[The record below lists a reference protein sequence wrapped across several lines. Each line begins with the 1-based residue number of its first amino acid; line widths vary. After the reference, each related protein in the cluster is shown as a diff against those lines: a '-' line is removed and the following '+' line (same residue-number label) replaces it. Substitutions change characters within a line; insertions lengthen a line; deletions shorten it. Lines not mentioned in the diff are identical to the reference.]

1 MSRALPIK
9 FNPMK
14 LEDDV
19 RTFWRENDVKNR
31 MRDLRLSD
39 CVGKFGYVEG
49 PPTLNGFQ
57 HVGHAR
63 GRVMKDLW
71 YRFRTM
77 QGYFVLFR
85 GGWDC
90 QGLPVE
96 IQVEKELG
104 MCEGKRELLRG
115 VGEERFV
122 EECKKL
128 IMRYY
133 GHWKEMDE
141 KLAVFI
147 DHEKAFWTYKDEYI
161 EREWQCLRR
170 ANEQG
175 LLGKGYRV
183 VAYCPHCQT
192 SLSNTEVGL
201 GYEEVE
207 DPSLYFKVRHQGTE
221 NEYFVV
227 WTTMPFTIVTDMML
241 AVRPE
246 AEYSKVRVG
255 SEIWIVASSRVQSV
269 LSVLGLGKYEILDKT
284 HGKSLEGEKYEFPF
298 LDLIPKQQEYDRLDN
313 VHRVVA
319 EDFVDVETATG
330 VVHLSPGN
338 GEDDFNTAQER
349 GVPIFAPFDDE
360 AKFTEDA
367 GFFASMFA
375 RDADQ
380 TVISKLKEKGLLLL
394 CKTEKHEYP
403 TCWRSHHKLIY
414 LAKNEYF
421 YWTDR
426 IVDRI
431 VKAAEG
437 VNYFYEG
444 PRNRFISIL
453 QEKKP
458 WCISRERVWGT
469 PLPIWV
475 CETCGSTQHLFSRR
489 EIVARASHLPDGA
502 AFELH
507 KPWIDRIVIDCSKCG
522 GRMRREDFV
531 LDAWH
536 NSGVA
541 SYAGFSNDEF
551 REFVPVE
558 FLTEAID
565 QTRGWANRLL
575 IAHVL
580 FTGEAESPFN
590 SYLFYGHVLDEKGRK
605 MSKSLGNVIETADV
619 LSKYPADLYRLY
631 MLWKC
636 SPIDLMFFSF
646 KEMNE
651 RPYQFLNTLY
661 NLHRY
666 LQENG
671 AYDRFNPKGFT
682 LDSAEARSLLEPA
695 DRWILSKLQDLI
707 QRVTQG
713 YESGQYNSLLSLI
726 EAFVVENLSRN
737 YVPMTRRDLW
747 SDAPET
753 YERRMAVYSVLW
765 YALRSVTLLLNP
777 AIPHFAE
784 AMHQNIFLNFDS
796 SLPISVDFESWPKVE
811 NRYRDQSL
819 EESFITLLEV
829 ASLSNSARQAAKLKR
844 RWPLS
849 RMVVVIPEERLQGIA
864 PLKGLLCELANV
876 REVLIS
882 SDPRGNEIGLK
893 VSLNLSSA
901 GPKLRGLT
909 GQVASALRLLN
920 GYDVRQRL
928 ESSQRLLL
936 EVEQTKVELTSENL
950 VFTYEPPEGYSL
962 AADEGILVGVD
973 TRRDDVLI
981 GEGLMR
987 DIARRLQALRKE
999 LNLKP
1004 SDYLR
1009 SAYVFGLDDE
1019 GRDLI
1024 QPHLS
1029 EMRDLVRS
1037 REIVICRDRE
1047 DVGARWNEFE
1057 IDDRK
1062 ILLALLP

>member
-1 MSRALPIK
+1 MTGALSIK
-9 FNPMK
+9 FDPMK

-19 RTFWRENDVKNR
+19 RRFWRENDVKNK
-31 MRDLRLSD
+31 MRDLRRSS
-39 CVGKFGYVEG
+39 CIGKFGYVEG

-63 GRVMKDLW
+63 GRVIKDLW

-104 MCEGKRELLRG
+104 VHEGKRELLKE

-161 EREWQCLRR
+161 EREWQYLRR
-170 ANEQG
+170 AHEQG

-207 DPSLYFKVRHQGTE
+207 DPSLYFKVRRQGTE

-246 AEYSKVRVG
+246 AEYSKVKVG
-255 SEIWIVASSRVQSV
+255 SEIWIMASSRVE
-269 LSVLGLGKYEILDKT
+269 SVLGMLGVEKYEISDKVQ
-284 HGKSLEGEKYEFPF
+284 GRSLEGERYEFPF
-298 LDLIPKQQEYDRLDN
+298 LDLVPKQQEYDKLAN

-380 TVISKLKEKGLLLL
+380 AVISKLREKGLLLL

-414 LAKNEYF
+414 LAKKEYF

-431 VKAAEG
+431 VKAAES
-437 VNYFYEG
+437 VNYFYES
-444 PRNRFISIL
+444 PKNRFISIL
-453 QEKKP
+453 REKKP

-475 CETCGSTQHLFSRR
+475 CETCGSTEYLFSRG
-489 EIVARASHLPDGA
+489 EIVARASNLPDGVD
-502 AFELH
+502 FELH
-507 KPWIDRIVIDCSKCG
+507 KPWIDRVAIACLKCG

-531 LDAWH
+531 LDCWH

-541 SYAGFSNDEF
+541 AYAGFTDEEF

-580 FTGEAESPFN
+580 FTGEAESPFK

-619 LSKYPADLYRLY
+619 LSRYPADLYRLY

-671 AYDRFNPKGFT
+671 TYDRFNPKSFT
-682 LDSAEARSLLEPA
+682 LDSAEAGSLLEPA
-695 DRWILSKLQDLI
+695 DRWILSRLQDLI
-707 QRVTQG
+707 QRVTEG
-713 YESGQYNSLLSLI
+713 YESAQYNFLLSLI
-726 EAFVVENLSRN
+726 EAFVIEDLSRN
-737 YVPMTRRDLW
+737 YVPMIRRELW

-753 YERRMAVYSVLW
+753 YGRRMAVYSVLW
-765 YALRSVTLLLNP
+765 HALRSVMLLLNP
-777 AIPHFAE
+777 MIPHFAE
-784 AMHQNIFLNFDS
+784 AMHQNVFLSFDD
-796 SLPISVDFESWPKVE
+796 SLPLSINFEDWPRVE
-811 NRYRDQSL
+811 KRFRDTSL
-819 EESFITLLEV
+819 EESFNTLLEV
-829 ASLSNSARQAAKLKR
+829 VSLSNSARQAAKVKR

-849 RMVVVIPEERLQGIA
+849 RMLVVVPKGRLQGITL
-864 PLKGLLCELANV
+864 LKDLLRELSNV
-876 REVLIS
+876 QEVLIS
-882 SDPRGNEIGLK
+882 SDPRGTGVGLK

-909 GQVASALRLLN
+909 GQVASVLKLLD

-928 ESSQRLLL
+928 EADQKLLL
-936 EVEQTKVELTSENL
+936 EIGQTKVELRSEDL

-962 AADEGILVGVD
+962 VADGELLVGVD
-973 TRRDDVLI
+973 IRRDDVLI
-981 GEGLMR
+981 GKGLMR

-1004 SDYLR
+1004 SDYLKC
-1009 SAYVFGLDDE
+1009 AYIFGLDDE
-1019 GRDLI
+1019 SQNLI
-1024 QPHLS
+1024 RPYLA

-1037 REIVICRDRE
+1037 RGVVICRDKG
-1047 DVGARWNEFE
+1047 DVDVQWNEFE
-1057 IDDRK
+1057 MDDRK
-1062 ILLALLP
+1062 ILLALSP